1 MGLGLVPGTGW
12 ERGSKCRQKNA
23 PEVSEKRFLAPFFQS
38 SQPDGRCKNFK
49 SSHNHFGEGAS
60 VSSTVILSHRFVGQR
75 TSLYHEIKHVSPSIS
90 CFVTN
95 LRSLETW
102 QGLFVDKRLPKYL
115 IERGFRLFSWPAVQF
130 ANNLIFL
137 VSCGSEGLTKVFETH
152 F

>member
-1 MGLGLVPGTGW
+1 MEGAKI
-12 ERGSKCRQKNA
+12 SKA
-23 PEVSEKRFLAPFFQS
+23 ATATSEKG
-38 SQPDGRCKNFK
+38 D
-49 SSHNHFGEGAS
+49 S

-115 IERGFRLFSWPAVQF
+115 IEKVFRLFSWPAVQF
-130 ANNLIFL
+130 ANNLIFFF
-137 VSCGSEGLTKVFETH
+137 GLSVVGARG
-152 F
+152 

>member
-12 ERGSKCRQKNA
+12 ERGSKRRQKNA
-23 PEVSEKRFLAPFFQS
+23 PEVSEKRFLAPFFQC
-38 SQPDGRCKNFK
+38 SQPDGRCKHFK

-60 VSSTVILSHRFVGQR
+60 VSSTVIRSHRFFGQR
-75 TSLYHEIKHVSPSIS
+75 TSLYHGIKHVSPSIS

-130 ANNLIFL
+130 ANNLIFFGQL
-137 VSCGSEGLTKVFETH
+137 WERGIDKSI
-152 F
+152 